1 MLSISKNDAI
11 LQMNLIYF
19 SPHHKNKFVNSVNSF
34 KNSLAAL
41 AESKK
46 ATCSTL
52 LGLVCLV
59 LGHFMVLVK

>member
-1 MLSISKNDAI
+1 MDAI
-11 LQMNLIYF
+11 LQINLIYF
-19 SPHHKNKFVNSVNSF
+19 SPHHNNKFVNSVNSF

-41 AESKK
+41 AETKN

-59 LGHFMVLVK
+59 LANQNQNYRFFVVR